1 MLKWVH
7 RQRGRKGG
15 NGGGWGVADRS
26 NKTRTGEGKKIM
38 VRKEWVGGL

>member
-1 MLKWVH
+1 MGSQAEGQERGKW
-7 RQRGRKGG
+7 
-15 NGGGWGVADRS
+15 GGWGVADRS